1 MNCAESATNL
11 RCSSSWR
18 GRQVTQGT
26 RRTVAA
32 LLLAGAGLVAGLC
45 SGPAAAFD
53 LQGHRGARGLAPE
66 NTLAGFAVALNLGV
80 STLELDVGM
89 SRDGV
94 LVVAHDPRPNPLF
107 TRDAQGRWLEGPG
120 PALNALSLAELQRY
134 DVGRLKPGT
143 HYANTYPEQ
152 KPQDGETMPSLEAF
166 FIWLAARGADAVRLN
181 IEPKLSPLEP
191 ALTATPEAF
200 ADALVRLLRRHG
212 LTARSTVQSFDWRVV
227 REVQRRAPEVAT
239 AALTVRQRG
248 FDNAGDPRWTAGLVL
263 AEHGGSVPR
272 LVKAAGVG
280 TWSPFHG
287 DLTPQT
293 VAEAQQLGLKVV
305 PWTVN
310 DAARMAELIGW
321 KVDGLITDHPERA
334 RRVMSEAGL
343 PLPAPS
349 PAPLPAPL
357 PAISRAAPAPS
368 APASAPP
375 APAPR

>member
-11 RCSSSWR
+11 RCSTSSR
-18 GRQVTQGT
+18 GGQVTQGA

-32 LLLAGAGLVAGLC
+32 LMLAGFGLVAGLC

-66 NTLAGFAVALNLGV
+66 NTLAGFAVALDLGV

-120 PALNALSLAELQRY
+120 PALNTLTLAELQRY
-134 DVGRLKPGT
+134 DVGRIKPGT
-143 HYANTYPEQ
+143 PYANTYPEQ

-166 FIWLAARGADAVRLN
+166 FTWLAARGADAVRLN

-191 ALTATPEAF
+191 ALTASPEAF
-200 ADALVRLLRRHG
+200 AEALVLLLRRHG
-212 LTARSTVQSFDWRVV
+212 LTGRATVQSFDWRVM

-239 AALTVRQRG
+239 AALTVRQRS

-272 LVKAAGVG
+272 MVKAAGAG

-293 VAEAQQLGLKVV
+293 VAEARQLGLKVV

-334 RRVMSEAGL
+334 RRVMAERGL
-343 PLPAPS
+343 A
-349 PAPLPAPL
+349 LPAPL
-357 PAISRAAPAPS
+357 PAVSRAAPAGPAAPAAS